1 MQFNTFQLAL
11 TTDGNATFVLFLYGD
26 IQWTSGFTNI
36 GFNSRSSDSF
46 YNLPDSA
53 IDLETLS
60 NIGSPGV
67 FVFRVDQETIQLPG
81 MLKISYVRAYDF

>member
-1 MQFNTFQLAL
+1 MQFNTFQLVL
-11 TTDGNATFVLFLYGD
+11 ITDGNATFALFLYGD
-26 IQWTSGFTNI
+26 IQWTSAFTSI
-36 GFNSRSSDSF
+36 GFNSRNTNSY

-81 MLKISYVRAYDF
+81 MLKICLY